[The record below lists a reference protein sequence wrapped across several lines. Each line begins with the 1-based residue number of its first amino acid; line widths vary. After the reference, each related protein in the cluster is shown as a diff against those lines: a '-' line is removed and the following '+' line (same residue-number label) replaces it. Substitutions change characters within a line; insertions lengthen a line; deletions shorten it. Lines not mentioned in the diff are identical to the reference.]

1 MAIIRQTD
9 NKKCEVVKH
18 LVSSYIAGGNVLIK
32 WCSQSERLIIP
43 QKVNR
48 VIIKPSNS
56 TSKSI
61 FKRNEKVCLYK
72 NINAYT
78 SILNNHQKVGTTQM
92 SISKM

>member
-1 MAIIRQTD
+1 MAIIRKID
-9 NKKCEVVKH
+9 NKKYEVVKY
-18 LVSSYIAGGNVLIK
+18 LESSYIAGGNVLIK
-32 WCSQSERLIIP
+32 WCSQSGRLIIP

-61 FKRNEKVCLYK
+61 FKRNEKVCIYK
-72 NINAYT
+72 NLNAYA
-78 SILNNHQKVGTTQM
+78 SILNNNQRVGKTQM